1 LVNFTKQ
8 IFLCVVSWYLFH
20 VIFYTSAYTFKR
32 LFFWCACRFSRCPR
46 GDRKP
51 ERKMPS
57 GPFPGSEPNSASF
70 PVKVAISVTAFGPSF
85 GPQRA
90 KGQRGKG
97 ARGYP
102 AMTRILRPD
111 GNKWWSLGNWV
122 AGICGFLWA
131 GPYLHAGNR
140 CGRPRRLTFDHQNSI
155 TVLGTCSRL
164 TLLNFLLSI
173 RNSGT
178 K

>member
-1 LVNFTKQ
+1 MWFFTHQHIHLNASFFGVLVAFPAALVEIGSQ
-8 IFLCVVSWYLFH
+8 SG
-20 VIFYTSAYTFKR
+20 
-32 LFFWCACRFSRCPR
+32 RCPV
-46 GDRKP
+46 GPSQDR
-51 ERKMPS
+51 S
-57 GPFPGSEPNSASF
+57 PNPASF
-70 PVKVAISVTAFGPSF
+70 PVKVAISITAFGPSF